1 MLPQKQNNTLI
12 NFCQSKEELQVCD
25 SFLSVNLA
33 ESQADYTNRI
43 IDIVAKWRWM
53 SGINTNNQDED
64 SLAQE
69 LVLIAKFIIE
79 NYENIKYSEIEL
91 AINLSLTNKLD
102 VDVRTFNSFSP
113 MYVSR
118 ILNAYMEYSR
128 RIIQDLKERR
138 YRDED
143 RKMLEK
149 EPTSEEKMESMK
161 DLIAYLYEE
170 YKSCGEIKDH
180 FATLYN
186 YLKRTNKIKI
196 PKDLIEEAMNYG
208 KQKAKSFEPTTYER
222 IFNKN
227 EKDNL
232 ILEKR
237 FARNYCVQKLFD
249 EIGLDGMIAKV
260 ELKDF

>member
-1 MLPQKQNNTLI
+1 MLPQKQNNTLAK
-12 NFCQSKEELQVCD
+12 FCQNKEELQV
-25 SFLSVNLA
+25 SQAFLSVNLA
-33 ESQADYTNRI
+33 ESEIDYTNRI

-69 LVLIAKFIIE
+69 LVLIAKFIID

-118 ILNAYMEYSR
+118 ILNAYMDYSR
-128 RIIQDLKERR
+128 KIVQELKERK

-170 YKSCGEIKDH
+170 YKTSGEIKDH
-180 FATLYN
+180 FTTLYN

-196 PKDLIEEAMNYG
+196 PKELIDEAMNYG
-208 KQKAKSFEPTTYER
+208 KQKAKAFEPTTYER
-222 IFNKN
+222 IFVRN
-227 EKDNL
+227 ENDNS

-249 EIGLDGMIAKV
+249 QIGLDGMIAKV